1 MPQEDDIVS
10 PDDDPSDPY
19 ARYAEDD
26 ADLRPRAPLRG
37 RKAARHH
44 ARKQRVADDIAA
56 LAGTTGLEAGFHP
69 TYTPARWEAGW
80 LLDSLRPF
88 YEQDQITDVVAQVKG
103 GKEAS
108 VYRCVAHPALDEPF
122 LAAKVYRP
130 RQFRNLRNDKRYRE
144 DRPILTADGRPV
156 KRSDHRIMRA
166 VNKKTAFGAQ
176 VTHTSWLMYEFTTM
190 QRLHQAR
197 AAVPRPVA
205 VGENAIL
212 MTYYGDQTL
221 AAPTLIE
228 VHLARD
234 EASRLFH
241 EVLRN
246 IELMLRRGLIHGDL
260 SAYNILYW
268 DGQVVLIDFPQITN
282 SFTNRHAR
290 EILQRDIER
299 VCEYFGRQG
308 VRSDAT
314 ALLNELWTRYVRE
327 DAASNIRDELSG
339 FIV

>member
-1 MPQEDDIVS
+1 MPREGEALATEDDM
-10 PDDDPSDPY
+10 SD
-19 ARYAEDD
+19 RYAIYGEDD
-26 ADLRPRAPLRG
+26 AELGGRSPLRG

-44 ARKQRVADDIAA
+44 ARKQRLADDMAE
-56 LAGTTGLEAGFHP
+56 LAGTTGLESGFNP
-69 TYTPARWEAGW
+69 SYKPSRWEAAW
-80 LLDSLRPF
+80 LLASLRPF
-88 YEQDQITDVVAQVKG
+88 YEQDQIRDVEALVKG

-108 VYRCVAHPALDEPF
+108 VYRCAAHPTTGERF

-130 RQFRNLRNDKRYRE
+130 RQFRNLRNDALYRE

-166 VNKKTAFGAQ
+166 VGKKTAFGTQ
-176 VTHTSWLMYEFTTM
+176 VKHTSWLMYEYTTM
-190 QRLHQAR
+190 ERLHRAG

-205 VGENAIL
+205 VAENAIL

-228 VHLARD
+228 VSLGRT
-234 EASRLFH
+234 EAARLFG

-268 DGQVVLIDFPQITN
+268 EGRIVLIDFPQITD

-308 VRSDAT
+308 VRSDSQ
-314 ALLNELWTRYVRE
+314 ALLHELWTRHVRE
-327 DAASNIRDELSG
+327 DAASNIRDEL
-339 FIV
+339 VELVE